1 MFNIKHTIDSI
12 KKMSISKSKIFQVYM
27 ILIIIKLLNNI
38 NQVKLAKFI
47 NLNFYI
53 NFCFSKRYK
62 NKNFKIN
69 FKGEYILYTKTK

>member
-1 MFNIKHTIDSI
+1 
-12 KKMSISKSKIFQVYM
+12 M